1 MWRNAVT
8 TSIRGFECSDLQM
21 IDQIFNVDK
30 DIISIIWKFDIYY
43 VVNTGF
49 LHMRYITI
57 PISAKRD
64 STDSAGLIQ

>member
-1 MWRNAVT
+1 MWRKAVT
-8 TSIRGFECSDLQM
+8 TCIRGFECSDLQM

-43 VVNTGF
+43 VGF

-57 PISAKRD
+57 PISAMRD
-64 STDSAGLIQ
+64 SMDSAGLIQ